1 MSQNKYV
8 IFIKKIIIVIFWLAV
23 WQIMAMCVDNFLL
36 IATPVQALRALMVL
50 ITQGEFWRS
59 VFSSLWRIAVGFLLG
74 VIVALFLAAIS
85 SRYRIVEE
93 VLRPFMVFC
102 KSVPVAVF
110 AVLLLIWWGSGML
123 AVAICFLVVFPNIYL
138 NTLEGLKSADRELLE
153 MAEVFRLPFS
163 TRFFYIYR
171 PALKPFLLS
180 AFQLSLGMCWKSGVA
195 AEVIGT
201 PAHSIGGALYLA
213 KIYLDTADLFAWAA
227 VIVLLSV
234 IFEKTVFFCLEAFF
248 RWEPACRCPN
258 MARGDRQKNAVR
270 RNADRE
276 SLLQKYND
284 FMCDE
289 QEIDDEK
296 QPAFLANTGNEQQ
309 ILRVHDLG
317 KSYHDRWVFRHVTTE
332 FHSGTPYLLD
342 TPSGSGKTTFFR
354 CLCGLEQPQ
363 EGEISGIDTFAVQ
376 FQEDRLCEDYSAVKN
391 LEMVLGDVTQAQTA
405 LAKVLPEEAL
415 DIPCRELSGGMKRR
429 VALVRAM
436 EAEAQCVLLDEPFT
450 GLDEE
455 NRKKAQDYIREKT
468 GERILLMATHIR
480 PQEGTV

>member
-1 MSQNKYV
+1 MSQSKYV
-8 IFIKKIIIVIFWLAV
+8 IFIKKIIILIFWLAV
-23 WQIMAMCVDNFLL
+23 WQILAMCVDNFLL

-59 VFSSLWRIAVGFLLG
+59 VFSSLWRIAAGFLLG

-85 SRYRIVEE
+85 SRYGIVEE

-102 KSVPVAVF
+102 KAVPVAVF

-201 PAHSIGGALYLA
+201 PVHSIGGALYLA

-234 IFEKTVFFCLEAFF
+234 IFEKTVFFCLEVFF
-248 RWEPACRCPN
+248 RWEPVCRCPN

-270 RNADRE
+270 RNAE
-276 SLLQKYND
+276 
-284 FMCDE
+284 
-289 QEIDDEK
+289 
-296 QPAFLANTGNEQQ
+296 PLANTGCERPV
-309 ILRVHDLG
+309 LRVYDLG
-317 KSYHDRWVFRHVTTE
+317 KCYHDRWVFRHVTTE

-391 LEMVLGDVTQAQTA
+391 LEMVLGDVTQARTA
-405 LAKVLPEEAL
+405 LVKVLPEEAL
-415 DIPCRELSGGMKRR
+415 DIPCRELSGGMKCR

-468 GERILLMATHIR
+468 GEHILLMATHIR
-480 PQEGTV
+480 PQAECK